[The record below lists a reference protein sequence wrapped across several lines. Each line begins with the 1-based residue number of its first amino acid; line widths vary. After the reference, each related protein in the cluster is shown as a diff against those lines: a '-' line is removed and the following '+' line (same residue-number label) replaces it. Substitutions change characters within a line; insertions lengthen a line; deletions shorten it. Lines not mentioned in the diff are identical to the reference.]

1 MASENLGARFG
12 IDITNLRAGI
22 QQANTLIR
30 ESRSEFKKAAAGMDD
45 WTKSQEGLEAKL
57 KSLNEIEEI
66 QNEKVKSL
74 KSNYKKLVSD
84 GLDPASTRA
93 SKLRTEINNEEAALE
108 KTRKEIDEQTTAL
121 KNLDT
126 AAENAGDEVEKT
138 GEKSKKAGDG
148 GFTVL
153 KGALADLVSQG
164 IQAAVQGF
172 KDLASAAAEAFK
184 EFDEGADNVI
194 KATGATGE
202 QADKL
207 TGSFKNV
214 SKSVLGDMGKLGETV
229 GEVNTRFGATGTTLE
244 KMSTKFAQFAEITG
258 TDSTEA
264 VQAVSRAMEGAGL
277 ETEDYE
283 KVLDALAKASQG
295 SSISADTLA
304 ESLTKNGTALRGL
317 GFDLDESVALL
328 AQFEK
333 GGVNTS
339 TALVGLH
346 NGMAKW
352 AKEGKN
358 AKEEFS
364 KVMDD
369 IKNAPD
375 DTTAAQIALEN
386 FGKKAGPELAE
397 AVRTGRTDYAK
408 FLKDVKNSSGTV
420 TKTYDQITDGVDKA
434 KLSIQGMKA
443 EVGDFAG
450 KMVDKYSPSIL
461 KALNSVFSGSDT
473 AAEDMAAALKLILGD
488 ALTAL
493 SENLPDMADFVLKII
508 AALAKTI
515 IEKLPDIVT
524 ALAETLSQVMQ
535 SLAEI
540 LPDLVI
546 TLAEAFPDIIAALT
560 DAMPQLVD
568 GLVGIVTAL
577 LDEDVLTAVIQA
589 ITDSLPDLI
598 QAAVQLTVELAKH
611 ADEIFAAIVGMIP
624 ALVVALGKGLKET
637 VNTLSEDVSDW
648 LLEAMETPAG
658 QSAERVKNSIVEWF
672 KKAWEDVKQ
681 IWSSVTDWLA
691 DNLVAPVAD
700 KFKEIWTNIKEGAAG
715 AWEGVKEAFG
725 NVTGWFSDTFQKAW
739 QGVKDVFT
747 TGGEIFDGITDSIAD
762 TFKTVVNAIIRG
774 INSVVATPFTEI
786 NGILQTLRDF
796 EVAGFNPF
804 SDLSDLSI
812 PQIPELAKGGI
823 VKGRSFI
830 AGEAGAE
837 AVIPLERNTEGLKM
851 IADMLAERIG
861 SAAPTYNFTQNNTSP
876 KALSQYEIY
885 RQTKNLINMVKLG
898 GV

>member
-1 MASENLGARFG
+1 MAGENLGTRFS
-12 IDITNLRAGI
+12 IDISSLRTGI
-22 QQANTLIR
+22 QQANALIR

-45 WTKSQEGLEAKL
+45 WTKSQDGLTAKI
-57 KSLNEIEEI
+57 KSLNQIEEI

-74 KSNYKKLVSD
+74 KENYKKLIAD

-108 KTRKEIDEQTTAL
+108 STRKEIDEQTTAL
-121 KNLDT
+121 KNLDQ
-126 AAENAGDEVEKT
+126 AADSAGDEIEDAGK
-138 GEKSKKAGDG
+138 KSKKAGDS

-153 KGALADLVSQG
+153 KGALADLVSKG

-214 SKSVLGDMGKLGETV
+214 SKSVLGDMSKLGETV
-229 GEVNTRFGATGTTLE
+229 GEVNTRFGTTGTKLE
-244 KMSTKFAQFAEITG
+244 EMSTKFAQFAEITG

-264 VQAVSRAMEGAGL
+264 VKAVSRAMEGAGL
-277 ETEDYE
+277 EAEDYE
-283 KVLDALAKASQG
+283 TVLDALAKASQG
-295 SSISADTLA
+295 SGVSADTLA
-304 ESLTKNGTALRGL
+304 ESLTKNGTTLRGL
-317 GFDLDESVALL
+317 GFDLGESVALL

-333 GGVNTS
+333 GGINTS
-339 TALVGLH
+339 TALAGMR
-346 NGMAKW
+346 NGMAEW
-352 AKEGKN
+352 SKEGKN

-364 KVMDD
+364 KVMDE

-375 DTTAAQIALEN
+375 DTSAAQIALEN

-397 AVRTGRTDYAK
+397 AVRTGRTDYSQ

-420 TKTYDQITDGVDKA
+420 TKTYDEITDGVDKA
-434 KLSIQGMKA
+434 KLSVQGMKA

-461 KALNSVFSGSDT
+461 KALESVFSGSDT
-473 AAEDMAAALKLILGD
+473 AAEDMAAALKLLLGD

-508 AALAKTI
+508 AALAETI

-540 LPDLVI
+540 LPDLVT
-546 TLAEAFPDIIAALT
+546 TLAEAFPDIITALT

-598 QAAVQLTVELAKH
+598 KAAVQLMVELAKH
-611 ADEIFAAIVGMIP
+611 ADEIFKSIIGMIP
-624 ALVVALGKGLKET
+624 TLVASLGEGLIKT
-637 VNTLSEDVSDW
+637 AQTLAEDVSDW

-658 QSAERVKNSIVEWF
+658 QSAERVKDSIVNWF
-672 KKAWEDVKQ
+672 KKAWENVKKV
-681 IWSSVTDWLA
+681 WSAVTSWFT
-691 DNLVAPVAD
+691 DNVVDPVAG
-700 KFKEIWTNIKEGAAG
+700 KFKEIWSTIKEGAAG
-715 AWEGVKEAFG
+715 AWEGVKKAFG
-725 NVTGWFSDTFQKAW
+725 SVTSWFSETFKKAW

-774 INSVVATPFTEI
+774 INAVVAAPFNEI

-796 EVAGFNPF
+796 EVAGFQPF
-804 SDLSDLSI
+804 SDLSDLSV

-861 SAAPTYNFTQNNTSP
+861 SAAPTYNFTQNNNSP